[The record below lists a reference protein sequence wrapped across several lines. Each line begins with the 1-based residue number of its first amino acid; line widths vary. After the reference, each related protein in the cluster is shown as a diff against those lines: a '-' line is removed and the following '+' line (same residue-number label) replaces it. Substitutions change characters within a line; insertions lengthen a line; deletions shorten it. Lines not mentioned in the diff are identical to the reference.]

1 MLARRHLRPGTRL
14 LDVACGS
21 GALCIQA
28 AKAGAAVTGIDFAP
42 NLLDEDRSRAGGM
55 DIAVP
60 IPGTWVTG
68 DFEAGDVLIF
78 QDVTVHKALPNR
90 TRSIRMS
97 FDARYQ
103 KLSEPMADMNLM
115 PYAGCGS

>member
-1 MLARRHLRPGTRL
+1 MTRL

-28 AKAGAAVTGIDFAP
+28 AKAGAAVTGIDFAKP
-42 NLLDEDRSRAGGM
+42 TRLKTDRVPEAWISRCRSR
-55 DIAVP
+55 
-60 IPGTWVTG
+60 GTRVTG

-90 TRSIRMS
+90 YSVDQDVI
-97 FDARYQ
+97 
-103 KLSEPMADMNLM
+103 
-115 PYAGCGS
+115 